1 MTTLLI
7 TLIIFV
13 GYLAVITIVG
23 LILTWLRENVSLAAR
38 YTLFLIL
45 FFMLS
50 FSSIFYIVD
59 DARNNPTVTT
69 KEK

>member
-13 GYLAVITIVG
+13 GYFAVITIAV
-23 LILTWLRENVSLAAR
+23 IALTWLRENVSLAAR

-59 DARNNPTVTT
+59 DARSKPTVIT